1 MMEES
6 KLKHKPQ
13 IVGLTAS
20 LGVGETSWDINACK
34 EVFYFLIFMYY
45 ILLAHVKNV
54 FVFISRFN

>member
-6 KLKHKPQ
+6 KLTHKPQ

-34 EVFYFLIFMYY
+34 EVFYF
-45 ILLAHVKNV
+45 
-54 FVFISRFN
+54 